1 MPPPLPL
8 RSPPHRAR
16 LAHIAFLLE
25 AAKREGGGRTEA
37 AAAAVAVKAHG
48 AWWRWW
54 RLPPLARQGRRAEV
68 WAALGGGQG
77 SARRL
82 DLALRPHGG
91 GTWRRER
98 LPTARRRTAGAGRRR
113 WHSRSGARSKDIPGC
128 TKFIK
133 TGLRNEEL
141 LEKMFEDIRNTGAN
155 HWSLGQGTI
164 PTAMDVFRDYLAG
177 RIAG

>member
-1 MPPPLPL
+1 MPSPLPL

-37 AAAAVAVKAHG
+37 AAAVAVKAHG

-54 RLPPLARQGRRAEV
+54 RLPPLAQQGRRAEV

-91 GTWRRER
+91 GIWRREQ

-113 WHSRSGARSKDIPGC
+113 WHSRSGARSKVTLNPRLAPSNPRLSLPQISPDLC
-128 TKFIK
+128 V
-133 TGLRNEEL
+133 L
-141 LEKMFEDIRNTGAN
+141 LDF
-155 HWSLGQGTI
+155 SLYTLTI
-164 PTAMDVFRDYLAG
+164 FSLYLDF
-177 RIAG
+177 